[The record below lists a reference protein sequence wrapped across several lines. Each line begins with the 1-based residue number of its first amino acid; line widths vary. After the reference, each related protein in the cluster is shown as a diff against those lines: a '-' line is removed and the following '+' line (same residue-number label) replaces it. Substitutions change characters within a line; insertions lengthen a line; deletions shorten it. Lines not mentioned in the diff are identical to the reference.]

1 MGRGDGALSLPAW
14 VRAAWALPAAFI
26 LAFALVPLIAL
37 GTAIGSA
44 SFDSRSLTVAG
55 AAALQALAS
64 TLLALLVG
72 IPVTAAVARYRFAGQ
87 PIAQALVTVPFVLP
101 TVVVALA
108 IRSLLGESGP
118 TGIGVVVA
126 AHAFVNI
133 AVIVRIVGAQWR
145 SIDPRQA
152 AVARTLGA
160 GPTRA
165 FLTATVPS
173 LAPSVA
179 LASGIVFVYSFS
191 SLGLV
196 LLLGG
201 GTVRTLET
209 QIVRQSSVLLDFPAA
224 AATSMVQAA
233 VVVLVL
239 IVASRLGRRRG
250 RDRVRP
256 LRPVPTGWRGVLVQA
271 GALTAC
277 LVVLAPVVALV
288 VASLPWWGSLSVD
301 PGTARI
307 GSPLAALARSLGYAG
322 ATALIAAVIGGCA
335 AVAMLGGRLG
345 RIIGLLAVIPL
356 GISSATLG
364 LGTLLAYGRGA
375 IDLRGTG
382 LLIPLAHA
390 LVAVPLVIAIAA
402 PAMQRTDIRAYAVAQ
417 TLGAG
422 PSRAFWTAYGPVL
435 RIVCAGGAALAAA
448 VSLGELGAAS
458 LLVRA
463 GEPTVPLQIARLL
476 SRPGE
481 ASMGVASVLAVI
493 LVLLVL
499 AVVLAVDR
507 AGDDRSTELTRPPVR
522 A

>member
-1 MGRGDGALSLPAW
+1 M
-14 VRAAWALPAAFI
+14 RAAWILPAAFV

-37 GTAIGSA
+37 AMAVGSA
-44 SFDSRSLTVAG
+44 AFDTRSISVAG
-55 AAALQALAS
+55 GAALQALAS

-72 IPVTAAVARYRFAGQ
+72 IPATAAVARFRFTGQ

-108 IRSLLGESGP
+108 IRSLLARSPLADDAP
-118 TGIGVVVA
+118 TGILVVIA

-152 AVARTLGA
+152 VVARTLGA

-165 FLTATVPS
+165 FLTVTVPA

-224 AATSMVQAA
+224 AATSMIQAV

-239 IVASRLGRRRG
+239 LAASRIGRTRG

-256 LRPVPTGWRGVLVQA
+256 LQPLPAAWRGALVRA
-271 GALTAC
+271 GALLAC
-277 LVVLAPVVALV
+277 LLVLAPVVALV
-288 VASLPWWGSLSVD
+288 LASLPWWGSLSVD
-301 PGTARI
+301 PGTTRI
-307 GSPLAALARSLGYAG
+307 GSPLIALARSLGYAA
-322 ATALIAAVIGGCA
+322 ATALVAAVIGGCA

-345 RIIGLLAVIPL
+345 RMIGLLAVIPL

-364 LGTLLAYGRGA
+364 LGTLLAYGRGPV
-375 IDLRGTG
+375 DLRGTG

-435 RIVCAGGAALAAA
+435 RIVCAGGAALAGA

-458 LLVRA
+458 LLARA

-481 ASMGVASVLAVI
+481 ASIGVAAVLAVV
-493 LVLLVL
+493 LVVLVL
-499 AVVLAVDR
+499 AVVLVVDR
-507 AGDDRSTELTRPPVR
+507 AGDDRRSAPISGPVR